1 MQLDYSDINHF
12 NTMQDLPTPLPAR
25 FANRPDMEGVR
36 DGVFKITIQGLRL
49 TYHYR
54 RTTSSVIMRLE
65 MLFVAAGK
73 K

>member
-1 MQLDYSDINHF
+1 MQLDDSGIKHF

-25 FANRPDMEGVR
+25 FANRPDMEVVR

-49 TYHYR
+49 IYLYR
-54 RTTSSVIMRLE
+54 RTTSSVIMHLE
-65 MLFVAAGK
+65 MLFVTAGK

>member
-1 MQLDYSDINHF
+1 MQLDDSSIKHS
-12 NTMQDLPTPLPAR
+12 NTMQDLPTTLPAR
-25 FANRPDMEGVR
+25 FTNRPDMEGVR

-49 TYHYR
+49 TYQYR

-65 MLFVAAGK
+65 MIFVTAGK

>member
-36 DGVFKITIQGLRL
+36 DGVFKSQFKVYGLL
-49 TYHYR
+49 I
-54 RTTSSVIMRLE
+54 SIE
-65 MLFVAAGK
+65 GLFHR
-73 K
+73 